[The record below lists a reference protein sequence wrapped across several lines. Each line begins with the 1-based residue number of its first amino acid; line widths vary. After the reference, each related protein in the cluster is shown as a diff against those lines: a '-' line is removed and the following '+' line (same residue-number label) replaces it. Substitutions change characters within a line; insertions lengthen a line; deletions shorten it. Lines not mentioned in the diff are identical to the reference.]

1 VILALIKRPLSRKN
15 TPPSQ
20 KKVQFFFAGTSSSNG
35 ISPFSL
41 PAPVISKV
49 IGADPY
55 LAVANS
61 GSNNVSILI
70 NTGKEIFV
78 DINIYPKV
86 LNLKNKG
93 KRIISGIRLSE
104 GYYPHDI
111 TGDSLELSIPSC
123 SYCEVIYP
131 TCGFPLW
138 KRYLAFFPRQDLI
151 DEIETMNLELPT
163 KLDLKI
169 TGELDDGTLFEGL
182 DTIRVINIRKKWR
195 KDNN

>member
-1 VILALIKRPLSRKN
+1 
-15 TPPSQ
+15 
-20 KKVQFFFAGTSSSNG
+20 
-35 ISPFSL
+35 
-41 PAPVISKV
+41 VISKV

>member
-1 VILALIKRPLSRKN
+1 
-15 TPPSQ
+15 
-20 KKVQFFFAGTSSSNG
+20 
-35 ISPFSL
+35 
-41 PAPVISKV
+41 
-49 IGADPY
+49 
-55 LAVANS
+55 
-61 GSNNVSILI
+61 
-70 NTGKEIFV
+70 
-78 DINIYPKV
+78 
-86 LNLKNKG
+86 
-93 KRIISGIRLSE
+93 LSE

-163 KLDLKI
+163 KLDIKI